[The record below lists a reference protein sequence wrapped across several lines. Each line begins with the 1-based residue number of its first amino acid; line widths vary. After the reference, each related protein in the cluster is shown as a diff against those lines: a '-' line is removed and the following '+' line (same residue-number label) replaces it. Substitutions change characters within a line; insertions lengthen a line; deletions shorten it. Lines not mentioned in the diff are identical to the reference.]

1 MAEVQ
6 LILDLK
12 TKRSKA
18 ALASFRKT
26 TNGAFERIKRKGT
39 GAFGRIRNKGLGV
52 LRDLGR
58 AAKKLGLTWRNATIA
73 MAAGI
78 AAVTVATVKAI
89 GLANIQEDAEKALT
103 AALGGRSQ
111 ALLDQASALQQVSK
125 FGDEAIIQQQAFLGS
140 LKFTEDQIKNII
152 PVALD
157 LSAATGISLESAVRN
172 TAKTFSGLTGE
183 LGELIP
189 QLRGLT
195 AEQLMAG
202 DAVQIMADLFGGQAL
217 ATTQTFQGATAQLGN
232 AAGDLGEELGF
243 VITKN
248 KFVVDAV
255 KLATAQFQLAAQWV
269 NNNRVFLMDLTKRG
283 FGALI
288 KGIGGAVKVLKFL
301 INGWQGLKIVGNAAA
316 VIMADGM
323 RIVLEALN
331 LVLFPLNKLFDG
343 LVAIGAM
350 DTNIIADA
358 FDAGRGAVNQL
369 QESTRDVLSETL
381 EDTLKINN
389 SFDAMD
395 QKIQSIGVSVA
406 NIKAGE
412 LVTPEAIAP
421 GLGVA
426 PEAPTVDPGAAA
438 KLTELEK
445 DDPFKKIGEAGPAE
459 GLSPLEKLQADQ
471 QMELELLRS
480 FAAEKLTLMQDSGA
494 SEAEITKSGAE
505 MKMQFAEQVGNFEVQ
520 QKKAAVSSL
529 IGTGMQLLASEA
541 QHNKKAFAIHKAA
554 SIAKA
559 IVAVHTG
566 ITRALELPFPLNI
579 AAAAQTAAMGFM
591 NIKKI
596 KSASFGGGGGGGSAG
611 GGGGGSVSGGSAEP
625 TGGGGF
631 KGGDLSMGPPEAK
644 PELAPQELHVKIVNP
659 IGDENWDVIAED
671 AMKAFS
677 RASKRGVQMSK
688 ETVEGRE
695 DD

>member
-6 LILDLK
+6 LILDLE

-18 ALASFRKT
+18 ALASFRKV
-26 TNGAFERIKRKGT
+26 TNTAFNRIEKSGTSAFRKLRSVG
-39 GAFGRIRNKGLGV
+39 GVAFKGLG
-52 LRDLGR
+52 
-58 AAKKLGLTWRNATIA
+58 AAARRVGQSWRGVTLAITAGL
-73 MAAGI
+73 

-89 GLANIQEDAEKALT
+89 GLANTQEDAEKALT

-111 ALLDQASALQQVSK
+111 ALLDQASALQQVTR

-140 LKFTEDQIKNII
+140 LKFTEDQIKSII

-217 ATTQTFQGATAQLGN
+217 AATETFSGAQEQLGN
-232 AAGDLGEELGF
+232 AAGDLGEEVGF

-248 KFVVDAV
+248 KFLVDAM
-255 KLATAQFQLAAQWV
+255 KLVTAQFQLAAQWV

-288 KGIGGAVKVLKFL
+288 KGISGAVSVLKFL
-301 INGWQGLKIVGNAAA
+301 VNAWQGLKIVGSAALVAVSEQLELALKGLNA
-316 VIMADGM
+316 
-323 RIVLEALN
+323 L
-331 LVLFPLNKLFDG
+331 LFPFNKLFDA
-343 LVAIGAM
+343 LVKIGVM
-350 DTNIIADA
+350 DTNILADA
-358 FDAGRGAVNQL
+358 FTAGQQAVEQL
-369 QESTRDVLSETL
+369 QASTRDVLKETID
-381 EDTLKINN
+381 DTFRIGDG
-389 SFDAMD
+389 FDRAK
-395 QKIQSIGVSVA
+395 QKVDELGASIA

-412 LVTPEAIAP
+412 LVIPEAAAAT
-421 GLGVA
+421 LGAA
-426 PEAPTVDPGAAA
+426 PEAAIVPGAAG
-438 KLTELEK
+438 KLAELEK
-445 DDPFKKIGEAGPAE
+445 DDPFAKIGEAGPAE
-459 GLSPLEKLQADQ
+459 GLTPLEKLQADQ
-471 QMELELLRS
+471 QAELELLRS

-494 SEAEITKSGAE
+494 AEAEITQAGTE
-505 MKMQFAEQVGNFEVQ
+505 MKMQFADRVGQFEVDTR
-520 QKKAAVSSL
+520 KATAQSL
-529 IGTGMQLLASEA
+529 MQTAMSLLAFEA
-541 QHNKKAFAIHKAA
+541 QHSKKAFQMHKMA

-566 ITRALELPFPLNI
+566 ITRALDMPFPLNI
-579 AAAAQTAAMGFM
+579 AAAAQTAAVGFM

-611 GGGGGSVSGGSAEP
+611 GGGGIS
-625 TGGGGF
+625 GGGGGAAGGGSSV
-631 KGGDLSMGPPEAK
+631 GGDLTMRPPEREA
-644 PELAPQELHVKIVNP
+644 ERAPQEFHVKIVNP
-659 IGDENWDVIAED
+659 IGDENWDDIAED

-677 RASKRGVQMSK
+677 RASKRGVQMAK
-688 ETVEGRE
+688 GTVEGRE